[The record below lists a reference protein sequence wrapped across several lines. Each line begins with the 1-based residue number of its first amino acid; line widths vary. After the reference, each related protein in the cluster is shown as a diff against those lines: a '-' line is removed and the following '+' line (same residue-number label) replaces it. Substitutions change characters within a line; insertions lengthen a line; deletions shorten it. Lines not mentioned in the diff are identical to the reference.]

1 MTQTAALSP
10 DERALHAAVVDTL
23 LPGDGDWPS
32 AGALGIADEALRIA
46 ALARTGLEPL
56 RRLLAALPAA
66 FAGASADAREAALRA
81 ASATEPA
88 GFGSA
93 LQSSYNAYYTH
104 PDVLGVVKAKTGYRG
119 GSPQPDGY
127 QLPPFDEAMIAVART
142 REPLWR
148 KA

>member
-1 MTQTAALSP
+1 MTQNAALSP
-10 DERALHAAVVDTL
+10 DERAVHAAVVDTL

-32 AGALGIADEALRIA
+32 AGSLDIASEAARIA
-46 ALARTGLEPL
+46 ALSVAGLDPL
-56 RRLLAALPAA
+56 RRLLAALPAG
-66 FAGASADAREAALRA
+66 FATASADDREAALRS
-81 ASATEPA
+81 ASAGEPA

-127 QLPPFDEAMIAVART
+127 ELPPFDEAMIATARS